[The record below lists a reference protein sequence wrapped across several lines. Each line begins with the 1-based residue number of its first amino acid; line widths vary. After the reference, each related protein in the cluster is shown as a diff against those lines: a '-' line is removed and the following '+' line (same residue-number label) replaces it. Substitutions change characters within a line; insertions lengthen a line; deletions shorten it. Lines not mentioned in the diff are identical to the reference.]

1 MNKKRSLSI
10 VLALLI
16 VLTSF
21 QLNFAIGLDSPTEYN
36 MNLTLDTK
44 SHMIYGEQLV
54 EITNSYNSELKEIVF
69 HLYPN
74 SYLSYE
80 TMPIIGGMYFVDKIP
95 EIQEEEKGWIEI
107 EEVHINNNEPKYTT
121 DNQILKIILE
131 KPIKK
136 GEKVKVKIKFK
147 LKIPEGNHR
156 LHHVNEEYSLTNWYP
171 ILSIYDEKTNK
182 WDKNP
187 YHPIGESNYSDVSNY
202 NVKLTIPKNM
212 VVASTGNITK
222 EKIENESKT
231 LEISAEKV
239 RDFVIFM
246 SPNYKI
252 KSKEVDGIK
261 ISHYYMVDKDF
272 AEEKVIESIA
282 DRILNEVAKTVKF
295 MNTTVGK
302 YPYDELKIAETY
314 LAGGAMEY
322 PQVIQM
328 GRYYDLEDESEE
340 YAPFTIEAAVHETMH
355 QWWYV
360 GVGNN
365 EFKEPFL
372 DESLTVFMTAL
383 YFEKEYGKYHQNG
396 VNYQIRANFYPE
408 KSTPINSSVAD
419 FGSWDE
425 YSSVIYQKKGPAF
438 FEDLRQRLG
447 EETFTKFLRKYYEK
461 YLFKNAS
468 IEGLIDTIEEIAGK
482 ETKNIMKKAVND
494 PNYYPKNIELNEDER
509 AEIFKAMDKRD
520 IKEQEKIKGLIT
532 RSIILRALEGEDLIV
547 VKPNYVKKEH
557 EMMVDNFI
565 LNIQEYFKFNY
576 NMDIKVVEEDKLNKE
591 DKKQNLILIG
601 YPENHSIMKEMAK
614 YLPINIFKDT
624 IKIKGIS
631 VIREGAEGTFIMG
644 NPNNLDRLVLIVFLD
659 KEKVLNQEL
668 NGEEFYLYDEM
679 IFKYNPLHSWG
690 EPSQFIID
698 IENVEIRGMY
708 K

>member
-372 DESLTVFMTAL
+372 DESLTVFMTAY
-383 YFEKEYGKYHQNG
+383 YFEQEYGKYHENS
-396 VNYQIRANFYPE
+396 VAYAVRNYIYP
-408 KSTPINSSVAD
+408 STTLTLNSSV
-419 FGSWDE
+419 DE
-425 YSSVIYQKKGPAF
+425 FKDWGNYGQVIYNGKGPAF

-447 EETFTKFLRKYYEK
+447 EEKFLEILQTYYER
-461 YLFKNAS
+461 YLFKNATIDGLLGVIDEVGGKDIGKAMAEA
-468 IEGLIDTIEEIAGK
+468 IE
-482 ETKNIMKKAVND
+482 D
-494 PNYYPKNIELNEDER
+494 PNYYPQDIELTQEER
-509 AEIFKAMDKRD
+509 MDLYRNMEKRQL
-520 IKEQEKIKGLIT
+520 KRMVEEKGLIIG
-532 RSIILRALEGEDLIV
+532 SIVLRGLEGEKIV
-547 VKPNYVKKEH
+547 LVKPAYVKKGGPQDTDGFINFFKTNL
-557 EMMVDNFI
+557 EM
-565 LNIQEYFKFNY
+565 EYGIDLEVLEEK
-576 NMDIKVVEEDKLNKE
+576 KLTEEDKKE
-591 DKKQNLILIG
+591 NLVIIG
-601 YPENHSIMKEMAK
+601 YPKKHSLMKDLSSK
-614 YLPINIFKDT
+614 LPIRMDLDT
-624 IKIKGIS
+624 IDINGVSIKNENVSGSFI
-631 VIREGAEGTFIMG
+631 AE
-644 NPNNLDRLVLIVFLD
+644 NP
-659 KEKVLNQEL
+659 
-668 NGEEFYLYDEM
+668 
-679 IFKYNPLHSWG
+679 YNPKKLALIIFMDEHEAATKAD
-690 EPSQFIID
+690 EPDLTYDTMYMYNPIYQNSNQFIINTGD
-698 IENVEIRGMY
+698 IEIQGMY
-708 K
+708 Q